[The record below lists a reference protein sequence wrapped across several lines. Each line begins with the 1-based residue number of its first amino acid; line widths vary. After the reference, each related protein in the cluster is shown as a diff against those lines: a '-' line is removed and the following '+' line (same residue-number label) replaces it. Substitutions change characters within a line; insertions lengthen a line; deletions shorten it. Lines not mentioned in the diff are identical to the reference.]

1 MNRIDAKF
9 LNLKRERKKA
19 FMPFVTAGDPTLEM
33 TVSIISKLESV
44 GADLIELGIPFSDPV
59 ADGSSIQKSSLRS
72 LSNGTTLNGIFRT
85 MEKIRSRAEIP
96 IAFMTYYNI
105 IFKHGLRQFVQDAV
119 GAGVDGV
126 IVPDLPPEEAAELIS
141 IAREHEL
148 ATIFLLTPTS
158 TAARIEMVSSVCTG
172 FIYCV
177 SLTGVTGARERVSDM
192 LAPTLER
199 IRMGTDK
206 PIAVGFGVSTPD
218 QAKEVAKM
226 ADGVIVGSA
235 IVNVMEAHLDDDNK
249 MLDAVGE
256 FAADLVTAVKS
267 A

>member
-1 MNRIDAKF
+1 M
-9 LNLKRERKKA
+9 
-19 FMPFVTAGDPTLEM
+19 
-33 TVSIISKLESV
+33 
-44 GADLIELGIPFSDPV
+44 
-59 ADGSSIQKSSLRS
+59 
-72 LSNGTTLNGIFRT
+72 
-85 MEKIRSRAEIP
+85 
-96 IAFMTYYNI
+96 
-105 IFKHGLRQFVQDAV
+105 
-119 GAGVDGV
+119 

-199 IRMGTDK
+199 IRMRTDK